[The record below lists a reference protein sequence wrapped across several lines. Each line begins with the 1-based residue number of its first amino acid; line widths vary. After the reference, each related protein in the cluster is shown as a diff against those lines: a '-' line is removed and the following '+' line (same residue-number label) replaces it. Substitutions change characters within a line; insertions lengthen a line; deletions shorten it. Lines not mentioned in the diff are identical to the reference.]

1 MRPGSRAA
9 KRRSRF
15 QAAGRVLRD
24 GWPFQLEETM
34 TNKHEC
40 RSFRWAGLA
49 VGFALLVTARGADA
63 QPMALGYGS
72 VTKGGAGG
80 DVYQVTNLSD
90 SGSGSLR
97 EGILDRNGP
106 RIIRF
111 KVGGTIKLKGEIK
124 IGEPYLTIDGST
136 APNPGITVEQ
146 ATVATPALKIVATHD
161 IIIHGIRSAGL
172 WYPGG
177 PYVKNDAGTISVDGD
192 GAPGPPTPWDPNP
205 HACGPSPQ
213 HLRNSCRIILD
224 QVTLSGATD
233 DGPDFWCGVADLTI
247 SRSLIIDSFHPRG
260 TGCKG
265 VYDEDHPHA
274 RLRITEY
281 ANVYAYN
288 GERTPKLGEGVYDYD
303 MINNIVF
310 AWQDYTSEV
319 GNGVGGYGTLWENDG
334 AEDRHNVIGNVWMP
348 DPGGQQKKACQSGTS
363 QCREDWDCVWGFSP
377 KWNNE
382 TNLWEDGLHYA
393 ENVFGPTHNKQECVS
408 TDTGENPF
416 PRPYKVPVHSTKS
429 SASMEQVLDDAGVPR
444 RTKRENQVLAAVRAA
459 LRARLGPGGGEPPP
473 PEPEPEP
480 EPRPEPRPTHHP
492 PTDRQTPP
500 PPREDRPNQRDER
513 PAKREEDR
521 RRDSLFEQLKRR
533 TEQLYCDVVGC

>member
-1 MRPGSRAA
+1 MMA
-9 KRRSRF
+9 
-15 QAAGRVLRD
+15 
-24 GWPFQLEETM
+24 TI
-34 TNKHEC
+34 HEC
-40 RSFRWAGLA
+40 RPFRWLSFLSGLI
-49 VGFALLVTARGADA
+49 LLVAAPGAGA
-63 QPMALGYGS
+63 QPQPLGYGS

-111 KVGGTIKLKGEIK
+111 KVGGTIKLKSEIK

-136 APNPGITVEQ
+136 APNPGVTVEQ
-146 ATVATPALKIVATHD
+146 ASVATPALKIVATHD
-161 IIIHGIRSAGL
+161 VIIHGIRSAGL
-172 WYPGG
+172 WAPGG
-177 PYVKNDAGTISVDGD
+177 PYAKNDAGTLSVDGD

-205 HACGPSPQ
+205 HACGPTPQ

-233 DGPDFWCGVADLTI
+233 DGPDFWCGVHDLTI
-247 SRSLIIDSFHPRG
+247 SRSLIIDSVHPRG

-265 VYDEDHPHA
+265 VYPENHPHA

-288 GERTPKLGEGVYDYD
+288 GERQPKLREGVYDYD

-310 AWQDYTSEV
+310 AWQDYTSDL
-319 GNGVGGYGTLWENDG
+319 GNGVGGYGTQWENDG
-334 AEDRHNVIGNVWMP
+334 ASDRHNVVGNVWMP
-348 DPGGQQKKACQSGTS
+348 DPIGNQKKACDSGS
-363 QCREDWDCVWGFSP
+363 SACREDWDCFWGSSP

-382 TNLWEDGLHYA
+382 VALRSDGLHYDQ
-393 ENVFGPTHNKQECVS
+393 NVFGPTHNKQECVS
-408 TDTGENPF
+408 TETGENPF

-459 LRARLGPGGGEPPP
+459 LRARLGSGGGDHPPPPPP
-473 PEPEPEP
+473 PEP
-480 EPRPEPRPTHHP
+480 RPSPTARPTPTPAPTHHP
-492 PTDRQTPP
+492 PTDRPTPP
-500 PPREDRPNQRDER
+500 PTREDRPDGKQGTRREDGLFDRLQRR
-513 PAKREEDR
+513 AG
-521 RRDSLFEQLKRR
+521 
-533 TEQLYCDVVGC
+533 QLYCEITGC